1 MLLSW
6 MLEKVVNDEYGEH
19 GAIDSVCW
27 QKGQPCLLKIDGK
40 TWRADRI
47 KAKNNKVFANLVE
60 DNFLPT
66 LEIGKSV
73 YDTDGKLLGLL
84 QDAEI
89 TSTLK
94 LKNIILANV
103 KVVALSKIVA
113 NNDIITV
120 RTDKPKK
127 PKQPKQTIATE
138 PVDVLPIVAPKRKS
152 GDFSFLVGKV
162 VDKNIFNFLGEL
174 MIREGNVVTR
184 EVYLKARA
192 FGKLTELCLH
202 TKDS

>member
-6 MLEKVVNDEYGEH
+6 ILSKIVTDEQCERGE
-19 GAIDSVCW
+19 IDCVCW
-27 QKGQPCLLKIDGK
+27 QKGQPCMLKIDGK
-40 TWRADRI
+40 TWRADRVKT
-47 KAKNNKVFANLVE
+47 KADGIFANLVQDE
-60 DNFLPT
+60 FLPA
-66 LEIGKSV
+66 LEIGKQV

-89 TSTLK
+89 TSTFK
-94 LKNIILANV
+94 LKSLTLANGNI
-103 KVVALSKIVA
+103 VALSKIVA

-120 RTDKPKK
+120 RTNKPKK
-127 PKQPKQTIATE
+127 PKQPKQTAMTQSATAQ
-138 PVDVLPIVAPKRKS
+138 PIVAPKRKS

-202 TKDS
+202 TK

>member
-1 MLLSW
+1 MQLSW
-6 MLEKVVNDEYGEH
+6 MLSKTVIDEHGER
-19 GAIDSVCW
+19 GAIDDVCW
-27 QKGQPCLLKIDGK
+27 QKGQPCLLKIDDK
-40 TWRADRI
+40 TWRAERI
-47 KAKNNKVFANLVE
+47 KAKGNNIFTNLAE
-60 DNFLPT
+60 DDFLPT
-66 LEIGKSV
+66 LETNKQV
-73 YDTDGKLLGLL
+73 YDTDGKLLGFL

-94 LKNIILANV
+94 LKKLILSNGN
-103 KVVALSKIVA
+103 VVALSKIVA

-120 RTDKPKK
+120 RTNKPKRQ
-127 PKQPKQTIATE
+127 KQEKLIE
-138 PVDVLPIVAPKRKS
+138 IEELGNDKLVVAPKRKS

-162 VDKNIFNFLGEL
+162 VDKNIFNFWGEL

-202 TKDS
+202 TK

>member
-6 MLEKVVNDEYGEH
+6 MIKKVVVDEQCQG
-19 GAIDSVCW
+19 GAIDGVCW
-27 QKGQPCLLKIDGK
+27 QKGRRCSLKIDGK
-40 TWRADRI
+40 TWGAECV
-47 KAKNNKVFANLVE
+47 KVKGNNVFATIAKE
-60 DNFLPT
+60 DYLPA
-66 LEIGKSV
+66 LEIGKQV

-89 TSTLK
+89 TSTFK
-94 LKNIILANV
+94 LKSLTLANGNI
-103 KVVALSKIVA
+103 VALSKIVA

-120 RTDKPKK
+120 RTNKPKK
-127 PKQPKQTIATE
+127 PKQPKQTAVTQSATAQ
-138 PVDVLPIVAPKRKS
+138 PIVAPKRKS

-162 VDKNIFNFLGEL
+162 VDKNVFNFLGEL

-202 TKDS
+202 TK

>member
-6 MLEKVVNDEYGEH
+6 MLEKIVTDGQVEC
-19 GAIDSVCW
+19 GAIDNVCW
-27 QKGQPCLLKIDGK
+27 QKGHPCLLKINGK
-40 TWRADRI
+40 TWRTDRI
-47 KAKNNKVFANLVE
+47 KSKNDSIFANLAE

-66 LEIGKSV
+66 LEIGKQV
-73 YDTDGKLLGLL
+73 YDTDGKLIGLL
-84 QDAEI
+84 QDVEI

-94 LKNIILANV
+94 V
-103 KVVALSKIVA
+103 KTLVLLNRKVIALSKIVA

-120 RTDKPKK
+120 RAAKPKK
-127 PKQPKQTIATE
+127 PKRPKQTTATE

-162 VDKNIFNFLGEL
+162 IDKNIFNFLGEL
-174 MIREGNVVTR
+174 MMHEGDVVTR

-202 TKDS
+202 IKDD